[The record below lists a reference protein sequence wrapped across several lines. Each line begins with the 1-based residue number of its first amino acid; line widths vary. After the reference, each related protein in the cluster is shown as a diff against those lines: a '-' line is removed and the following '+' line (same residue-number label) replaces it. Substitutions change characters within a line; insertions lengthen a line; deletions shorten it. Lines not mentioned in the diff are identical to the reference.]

1 MGIEKIDFV
10 AEGLEVLGVTRRPG
24 SSQIP
29 DELHRDSLDASR
41 SWKIQMH

>member
-10 AEGLEVLGVTRRPG
+10 AEGLEVLCVTGGPG

-29 DELHRDSLDASR
+29 DQLYSDSLDASR